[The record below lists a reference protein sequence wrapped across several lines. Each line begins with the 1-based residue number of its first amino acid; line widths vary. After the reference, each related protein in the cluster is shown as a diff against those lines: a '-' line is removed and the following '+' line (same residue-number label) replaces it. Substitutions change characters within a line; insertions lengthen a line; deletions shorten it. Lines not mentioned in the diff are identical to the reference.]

1 MSDPLES
8 LARGAVKGVLDWSS
22 ERIPGLVKRLREKD
36 IAFIQSPKNIEIV
49 KKQREAEEY
58 KLLQKYVG
66 KERLLVLMGLAL
78 RAMENDQDRVKDLR
92 DKIHDKYGRKG
103 VHIVELVQIGL
114 VTELLMR
121 LLKIFGSHVD
131 IQNTLTLFLDQSED
145 LALFI
150 KKADER
156 RIDRISKL
164 VVERVDI
171 NPVHMMILC
180 GSGYAMDVVEAIL
193 KKIAKDP
200 RDYLVQA
207 QVEGLQIRAFVFA
220 PELREK
226 LSHWTDTLSEP
237 KREVKRKP
245 R

>member
-1 MSDPLES
+1 MGDPLEEI
-8 LARGAVKGVLDWSS
+8 ARGATKGVLEWSS
-22 ERIPGLVKRLREKD
+22 EKIPGLVKRLRDKD
-36 IAFIQSPKNIEIV
+36 VAFIQSPKNIEIV
-49 KKQREAEEY
+49 KKQKEAEEY
-58 KLLQKYVG
+58 KLLSKYVG

-78 RAMENDQDRVKDLR
+78 RSIENDPERVKDLR
-92 DKIHDKYGRKG
+92 DKIYAKYGRKG

-114 VTELLMR
+114 VTELLTR
-121 LLKIFGSHVD
+121 LVKIYESQVD

-150 KKADER
+150 KRADEK
-156 RIDRISKL
+156 RIDRISRL
-164 VVERVDI
+164 VAERVDV

-180 GSGYAMDVVEAIL
+180 GSGYAMDVVKAIL
-193 KKIAKDP
+193 KKLSKDP

-207 QVEGLQIRAFVFA
+207 QVEGPKIHAFVFA

-226 LSHWTDTLSEP
+226 LSHWADTLSEP